1 MRYLGINGDD
11 WQNEGVLLII
21 FIYSQGVGYVL

>member
-21 FIYSQGVGYVL
+21 FIYS